1 MSTSSSSSP
10 SPTKATET
18 LASRLPSVLASDA
31 DFCFSS
37 PEEALVALGSS
48 LNPSALSDR
57 EQLLR
62 HIEVLTFHNQ
72 RMALAL
78 IAHTKN
84 GEALLKEFRQT
95 QAESRKNPETL
106 KFDEAAQELAFR
118 HMRTANVRLGMLY
131 EKMREKLVETEQ
143 EAKRNE
149 KLVLMMQ

>member
-1 MSTSSSSSP
+1 MSHHHHQTSP
-10 SPTKATET
+10 SNTQPQKHHHQQQHHHLQATET
-18 LASRLPSVLASDA
+18 LASRLPAVLASDA

-78 IAHTKN
+78 IAHTRN
-84 GEALLKEFRQT
+84 GEELLKEFR
-95 QAESRKNPETL
+95 KNHRIEQQQL
-106 KFDEAAQELAFR
+106 KDDSVDDVAG
-118 HMRTANVRLGMLY
+118 N
-131 EKMREKLVETEQ
+131 
-143 EAKRNE
+143 
-149 KLVLMMQ
+149 